1 MATSVLGF
9 TRGSAG
15 NTFLLLELLIS
26 NEIENVALDPE
37 DFFLKLYEHNN
48 YDSQKFSDLN
58 FPQAMFNLIVL
69 SPCYEK
75 VLFCFF

>member
-9 TRGSAG
+9 PRGSAG

-37 DFFLKLYEHNN
+37 AFVFFKLYEHNN

-58 FPQAMFNLIVL
+58 FPQAMLN
-69 SPCYEK
+69 
-75 VLFCFF
+75 